1 MSAFPLGKEK
11 QNKKI
16 TTKVNQFKATAQGSQ
31 YALKKKKKNE
41 RGIWG
46 QLNRKDREIKAIAI
60 FFSSILI
67 SLCRFHLG
75 NIYLKKN
82 Q

>member
-31 YALKKKKKNE
+31 YALKKKKK
-41 RGIWG
+41 RMKGASG
-46 QLNRKDREIKAIAI
+46 
-60 FFSSILI
+60 
-67 SLCRFHLG
+67 G
-75 NIYLKKN
+75 NSTEKTGKSK